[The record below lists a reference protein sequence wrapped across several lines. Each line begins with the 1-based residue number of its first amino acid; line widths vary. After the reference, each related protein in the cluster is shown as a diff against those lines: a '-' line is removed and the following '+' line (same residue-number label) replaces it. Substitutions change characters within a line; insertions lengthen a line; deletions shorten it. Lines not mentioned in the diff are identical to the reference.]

1 MFYFHVLAGNKH
13 IDLVQADNEEQA
25 IALVLRVWGKPI
37 KYSVVN
43 KYSAVRA

>member
-25 IALVLRVWGKPI
+25 IALVLRIWGKPS

-43 KYSAVRA
+43 NYLAVRA

>member
-25 IALVLRVWGKPI
+25 IALVLRIWGKPI
-37 KYSVVN
+37 KYSVAN